1 MKAKIIDI
9 KDVKVACQEC
19 SLRELCLP
27 LGLGESDLSH
37 LGDIVK
43 RTRKLKKGE
52 FIYRVGD
59 TLTSLYAVSSGSIKT
74 CELSAGGQ
82 IQITGFHLAGE
93 LVGVDGI
100 SSERHHCDAVALEPT
115 ELCELPFG
123 NLEDVA
129 RQVPGLQHQLFR
141 LLSREIV
148 QDGELLL
155 MVGKM
160 NAEERLAT
168 CLLSFSRRYARLGLS
183 GTQFRL
189 SMSRQDLGDY
199 LGLALETVSRLF
211 SRFQDEGLLHIEGR
225 DVQIAD
231 LAGLLAT
238 AGQSASE
245 IDSDLKTKI

>member
-1 MKAKIIDI
+1 MKARIIDI
-9 KDVKVACQEC
+9 QDVKVACSEC

-27 LGLGESDLSH
+27 LGLDEAGLNS
-37 LGDIVK
+37 LGSVIK
-43 RTRKLKKGE
+43 RTRKLKKGD
-52 FIYRVGD
+52 FLYRVGD
-59 TLTSLYAVSSGSIKT
+59 PLTSLYAVSKGSIKT
-74 CELSAGGQ
+74 CELSASGQ
-82 IQITGFHLAGE
+82 IQITGFHLTGE

-100 SSERHHCDAVALEPT
+100 STERHHCDAIALEPT
-115 ELCELPFG
+115 ELCELPYVD
-123 NLEDVA
+123 LEAVSHK
-129 RQVPGLQHQLFR
+129 VPSLQHQLFK

-168 CLLSFSRRYARLGLS
+168 SLLSFSQRYSRLGLS

-225 DVQIAD
+225 NVDIIN
-231 LAGLLAT
+231 LEGLLAI
-238 AGQSASE
+238 AGQSGSKPGSQAK
-245 IDSDLKTKI
+245 L

>member
-9 KDVKVACQEC
+9 KEVKVACEEC
-19 SLRELCLP
+19 TLRELCLP
-27 LGLGESDLSH
+27 LGLDGADLSS
-37 LGDIVK
+37 LGTIIK

-52 FIYRVGD
+52 FLYRVGD
-59 TLTSLYAVSSGSIKT
+59 QLTSLYAVSTGSVKT
-74 CELSAGGQ
+74 CELSANGQ

-100 SSERHHCDAVALEPT
+100 SSERHHCDAVALEPS
-115 ELCELPFG
+115 ELCELPFAD
-123 NLEDVA
+123 LEEVA
-129 RQVPGLQHQLFR
+129 HQVPSLQHQMFK

-168 CLLSFSRRYARLGLS
+168 CLLSFSQRYTRLGLS

-225 DVQIAD
+225 NVEITD
-231 LAGLLAT
+231 LPGLSAI
-238 AGQSASE
+238 AGQDGNGLSVRA
-245 IDSDLKTKI
+245 

>member
-9 KDVKVACQEC
+9 KEVKVACEEC

-27 LGLGESDLSH
+27 LGLDEADLTS
-37 LGDIVK
+37 LGTIIK

-52 FIYRVGD
+52 FLYRVGD
-59 TLTSLYAVSSGSIKT
+59 PLTSLYAVSTGSVKT
-74 CELSAGGQ
+74 CELSANGQ

-115 ELCELPFG
+115 ELCELPFSE
-123 NLEDVA
+123 LEEMA
-129 RQVPGLQHQLFR
+129 HQVPSLQHQMFK

-168 CLLSFSRRYARLGLS
+168 CLLSFSQRYSRLGLS

-211 SRFQDEGLLHIEGR
+211 SRFQEEGLLHIEGR
-225 DVQIAD
+225 SVDITNIQ
-231 LAGLLAT
+231 GLSDI
-238 AGQSASE
+238 AGQAGNG
-245 IDSDLKTKI
+245 LTVHAR

>member
-9 KDVKVACQEC
+9 KEVKVACEEC

-27 LGLGESDLSH
+27 LGLDEADLSS
-37 LGDIVK
+37 LGDVIK

-52 FIYRVGD
+52 FLYRVGD
-59 TLTSLYAVSSGSIKT
+59 PLSSLYAVSKGSVKT
-74 CELSAGGQ
+74 CELSASGQ

-115 ELCELPFG
+115 ELCELPF
-123 NLEDVA
+123 NELEEVS
-129 RQVPGLQHQLFR
+129 RRIPSLQHQMFK

-168 CLLSFSRRYARLGLS
+168 CLLSFSQRYSRLGLS

-225 DVQIAD
+225 NVEIAD
-231 LAGLLAT
+231 LRGLSAI
-238 AGQSASE
+238 AGQEPNGLTVRA
-245 IDSDLKTKI
+245 

>member
-19 SLRELCLP
+19 TLRELCLP
-27 LGLGESDLSH
+27 LGLNDADLDS
-37 LGDIVK
+37 LGNIIK

-52 FIYRVGD
+52 FLYRVGD
-59 TLTSLYAVSSGSIKT
+59 NLTSLYAVSKGSIKT

-100 SSERHHCDAVALEPT
+100 STERHHCDAVALEPT

-123 NLEDVA
+123 ELEEMS
-129 RQVPGLQHQLFR
+129 RQIPSLQHQMFR

-168 CLLSFSRRYARLGLS
+168 CLISFSERYARLGLS

-211 SRFQDEGLLHIEGR
+211 SRFQEDGLLQIEGR
-225 DVQIAD
+225 NVEITNIDGIRSV
-231 LAGLLAT
+231 
-238 AGQSASE
+238 AGQVNGDVTARA
-245 IDSDLKTKI
+245 

>member
-1 MKAKIIDI
+1 MKAKIIDL

-19 SLRELCLP
+19 TLRELCLP
-27 LGLGESDLSH
+27 LGLDEADLSH
-37 LGDIVK
+37 LGTIIK
-43 RTRKLKKGE
+43 RTRTLKKGE
-52 FIYRVGD
+52 FVYRVGD
-59 TLTSLYAVSSGSIKT
+59 ALTSLYAVSKGSIKT
-74 CELSAGGQ
+74 CELSAAGQ

-100 SSERHHCDAVALEPT
+100 STERHHCDAVALEPT
-115 ELCELPFG
+115 ELCELPFE

-129 RQVPGLQHQLFR
+129 RQVPSLQHQMFR

-168 CLLSFSRRYARLGLS
+168 CLLSFSRRFARLGLS
-183 GTQFRL
+183 GTQFHL

-211 SRFQDEGLLHIEGR
+211 SRFQEENLLRIEGR
-225 DVQIAD
+225 DVEITN
-231 LAGLLAT
+231 LPGLLAI
-238 AGQSASE
+238 AGQSSTE
-245 IDSDLKTKI
+245 NSVSLKSRP

>member
-1 MKAKIIDI
+1 MKARVIDI
-9 KDVKVACQEC
+9 QDVKVACAEC

-27 LGLGESDLSH
+27 LGLDEQGLAS
-37 LGDIVK
+37 LGSIIK
-43 RTRKLKKGE
+43 RTRKLKKGD
-52 FIYRVGD
+52 FLYRVGD
-59 TLTSLYAVSSGSIKT
+59 PLSSLYAVSKGSIKT
-74 CELSAGGQ
+74 CELSASGQ
-82 IQITGFHLAGE
+82 IQITGFHLTGE

-100 SSERHHCDAVALEPT
+100 STERHHCDAIALEPT
-115 ELCELPFG
+115 ELCELPYED
-123 NLEDVA
+123 LESVSHK
-129 RQVPGLQHQLFR
+129 VPSLQHQLFK

-168 CLLSFSRRYARLGLS
+168 SLLSFSRRYARLGLS

-225 DVQIAD
+225 NVEILDLEALIAI
-231 LAGLLAT
+231 
-238 AGQSASE
+238 AGQANTRPGTRAK
-245 IDSDLKTKI
+245 L